1 MITDQIIALALQ
13 EDLSL
18 GDITSDNIFTHEEQA
33 EAVITAKED
42 LVLCGMNVA
51 KEVFSAVDPSVKFLP
66 LKKDGDAIK
75 KGEKVLELK
84 GAALSILK
92 AERTALNFMQRM
104 SGIATASRKY
114 AEIGKKYGVMIVD
127 TRKTQPGLRRLDKY
141 AVRVGGARNHR
152 ISLADSVMIKDNHI
166 AAAGSITAA
175 VNKIKAVIG
184 HTPKIEVETTSL
196 DEVKEALQ
204 QEWELQKIIGYNES
218 IVDGYTGFI
227 FQNRY
232 GLPLSP
238 HSVNRAID
246 RICEAYIA
254 DEKAKALS
262 EGREPV
268 LIRHFSAHNLRH
280 TFCTR
285 FCENETNIKVIQE
298 IMGHADIET
307 TMNIYAEATKEKKMA
322 SFAQLDGKIKIG

>member
-1 MITDQIIALALQ
+1 MILDKIIELALL

-18 GDITSDNIFTHEEQA
+18 GDITSDTIFTPEDRA

-51 KEVFSAVDPSVKFLP
+51 KEVFAAVDPAVAFLP

-104 SGIATASRKY
+104 SGIATASREY
-114 AEIGKKYGVMIVD
+114 AETGKKYGVMIVD

-175 VNKIKAVIG
+175 VKKIKSVIG
-184 HTPKIEVETTSL
+184 HTPKVEVETTNL
-196 DEVKEALQ
+196 DEVKEALAAGAD
-204 QEWELQKIIGYNES
+204 IIMLDNMTPEEILRCKAEIAGRAIIEVSGGVNKSNLES
-218 IVDGYTGFI
+218 YCQTGVDVISMGALT
-227 FQNRY
+227 
-232 GLPLSP
+232 
-238 HSVNRAID
+238 HSVPAKDLSLKIVK
-246 RICEAYIA
+246 YI
-254 DEKAKALS
+254 K
-262 EGREPV
+262 
-268 LIRHFSAHNLRH
+268 
-280 TFCTR
+280 
-285 FCENETNIKVIQE
+285 
-298 IMGHADIET
+298 
-307 TMNIYAEATKEKKMA
+307 
-322 SFAQLDGKIKIG
+322 

>member
-1 MITDQIIALALQ
+1 MITDKIIELALQ

-18 GDITSDNIFTHEEQA
+18 GDITSDNIFTHEEHA

-104 SGIATASRKY
+104 SGIATASREY

-196 DEVKEALQ
+196 DEVKEALNVGAD
-204 QEWELQKIIGYNES
+204 IIMLDNMTPAEILRCKAEISGRAIIEVSGGVNKSNLES
-218 IVDGYTGFI
+218 YCQTGVDVISMGALT
-227 FQNRY
+227 
-232 GLPLSP
+232 
-238 HSVNRAID
+238 HSVPAKDLSLKIVK
-246 RICEAYIA
+246 YI
-254 DEKAKALS
+254 K
-262 EGREPV
+262 
-268 LIRHFSAHNLRH
+268 
-280 TFCTR
+280 
-285 FCENETNIKVIQE
+285 
-298 IMGHADIET
+298 
-307 TMNIYAEATKEKKMA
+307 
-322 SFAQLDGKIKIG
+322 

>member
-1 MITDQIIALALQ
+1 MILDKIIELALL

-18 GDITSDNIFTHEEQA
+18 GDITSDTIFTPEDRA
-33 EAVITAKED
+33 EAAVTAKED

-51 KEVFSAVDPSVKFLP
+51 KEVFAAVDPSVEFLP

-104 SGIATASRKY
+104 SGIATASREY

-141 AVRVGGARNHR
+141 AVRTGGARNHR

-175 VNKIKAVIG
+175 VNKIKATIG
-184 HTPKIEVETTSL
+184 HTPKVEVETTNL
-196 DEVKEALQ
+196 QEVKEALAAGAD
-204 QEWELQKIIGYNES
+204 IIMLDNMTPEQILDCKKEIACRAIIEVSGGVNKSNLES
-218 IVDGYTGFI
+218 YCKTGVDVISMGALT
-227 FQNRY
+227 
-232 GLPLSP
+232 
-238 HSVNRAID
+238 HSVPAKDLSLKIVK
-246 RICEAYIA
+246 YI
-254 DEKAKALS
+254 K
-262 EGREPV
+262 
-268 LIRHFSAHNLRH
+268 
-280 TFCTR
+280 
-285 FCENETNIKVIQE
+285 
-298 IMGHADIET
+298 
-307 TMNIYAEATKEKKMA
+307 
-322 SFAQLDGKIKIG
+322 